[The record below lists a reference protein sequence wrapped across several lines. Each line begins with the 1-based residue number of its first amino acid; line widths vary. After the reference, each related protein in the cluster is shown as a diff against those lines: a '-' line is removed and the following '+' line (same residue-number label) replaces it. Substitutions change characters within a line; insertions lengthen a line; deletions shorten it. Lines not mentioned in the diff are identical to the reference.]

1 MNTYIVIMVV
11 GWGDPGLCPLPAFGI
26 NGDNTSVSDSRKL
39 SIRWILEKY
48 VVSMGDGRNWFGFF
62 LR

>member
-1 MNTYIVIMVV
+1 MVV